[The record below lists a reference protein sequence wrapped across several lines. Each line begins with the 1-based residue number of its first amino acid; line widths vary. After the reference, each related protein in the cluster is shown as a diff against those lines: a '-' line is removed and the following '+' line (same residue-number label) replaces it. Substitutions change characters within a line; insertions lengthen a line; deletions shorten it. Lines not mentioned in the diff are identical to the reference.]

1 MDDKNYD
8 NNMSLVFS
16 ELNHMPCD
24 RAYCSQIFSIRFNA
38 KRIYTNDVTGIETET
53 VDNIV
58 HVTTDAESE

>member
-24 RAYCSQIFSIRFNA
+24 RAYCSHIFSIRFNA
-38 KRIYTNDVTGIETET
+38 KRIYTNN
-53 VDNIV
+53 NICIYIAQYPAN
-58 HVTTDAESE
+58 TACSTRL